1 MDHKLPMYGLVNLV
15 FNLKISVVSNLIKR
29 VTKGSCPKDDEK
41 KGCRFEMDVSHISA
55 IEAARLQ
62 GNHHVL
68 QRE

>member
-1 MDHKLPMYGLVNLV
+1 MVNLV
-15 FNLKISVVSNLIKR
+15 FKLKISVVSNLLKR
-29 VTKGSCPKDDEK
+29 GTKGSCPKDDEK
-41 KGCRFEMDVSHISA
+41 KGCRFDLEVSHISA